1 MEWTLNLINT
11 NFMCSTLDPMIMYVI
26 NMLKASRAIFLISQ
40 TIMRIIFK
48 KSKHFEDLENDFLNI
63 RKKLIIAGKVN
74 KISL

>member
-1 MEWTLNLINT
+1 
-11 NFMCSTLDPMIMYVI
+11 MCSTLDPMIMYVI